1 MLAPRPQNQ
10 REVKEMVKKTRA
22 AAEEIQRYMDKA
34 VAGLDAAIAEHEKMR
49 EVVELFGKK
58 ATLKQ
63 RVALLEKQVW
73 SAQHVALNQAKNLVV
88 LSAAV
93 RLLGENEALKSEMDQ
108 RTKDMVDMV
117 KVFLSARTIGKA

>member
-1 MLAPRPQNQ
+1 
-10 REVKEMVKKTRA
+10 MVKKTRA